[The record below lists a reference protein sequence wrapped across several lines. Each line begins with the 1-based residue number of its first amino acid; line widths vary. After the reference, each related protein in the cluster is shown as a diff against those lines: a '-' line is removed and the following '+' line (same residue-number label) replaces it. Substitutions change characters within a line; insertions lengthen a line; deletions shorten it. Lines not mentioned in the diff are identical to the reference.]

1 MGLETTF
8 ITLSSIII
16 DWGWTGGGMDAP
28 CHAASW
34 GGWKIE
40 GVVWIVTGDG
50 RHVSILLRGWLAS
63 VIRVRGG
70 DGNLKVSFRLLKGM
84 DPTCHA
90 VNHPQGDNY
99 GT

>member
-1 MGLETTF
+1 MIFDAG
-8 ITLSSIII
+8 TLSSIII
-16 DWGWTGGGMDAP
+16 DWGWTGGGDGRALS
-28 CHAASW
+28 CSIV

-50 RHVSILLRGWLAS
+50 RHVSIPLRGWLAS

-70 DGNLKVSFRLLKGM
+70 DGNLKVSFRLLRGM

-90 VNHPQGDNY
+90 VNHPPGDNY